1 MATQSVRRSVALHK
15 RLVDEVS
22 SVAPPELKA
31 NWNRLV
37 TVALEEF
44 ASKRR
49 AMEFERSMARM
60 AADPAIRREND
71 VIQREFAR
79 VEADGLLPEPSTPV
93 VKK

>member
-1 MATQSVRRSVALHK
+1 MATHSVRRSIALPR

-44 ASKRR
+44 ARNRR
-49 AMEFERSMARM
+49 AQEFERAMRRM
-60 AADPAIRREND
+60 AGDPAIRRESLA
-71 VIQREFAR
+71 IHREFAR
-79 VEADGLLPEPSTPV
+79 AEADGLTADGL
-93 VKK
+93 KDD

>member
-1 MATQSVRRSVALHK
+1 MATQSIRRSIALSK

-44 ASKRR
+44 AQNRR
-49 AMEFERSMARM
+49 AKEFELAMRKMAG
-60 AADPAIRREND
+60 DPAIRKEND
-71 VIQREFAR
+71 AIQRAFAR
-79 VEADGLLPEPSTPV
+79 AEADGLRTEG
-93 VKK
+93 

>member
-1 MATQSVRRSVALHK
+1 MPTHSVRRSIALPK

-44 ASKRR
+44 AQRRR
-49 AMEFERSMARM
+49 ALVFERSMARM
-60 AADPAIRREND
+60 AADPAIRRENQA
-71 VIQREFAR
+71 IQRDFAR
-79 VEADGLLPEPSTPV
+79 AEADGLQDD
-93 VKK
+93 